1 VRLLI
6 VEDDSAL
13 AHALADALGERGFL
27 SDLAA
32 NLADAREML
41 ALAQFAAIILDLGLP
56 DGDGLSLIRD
66 LRAAGRTLPILAV
79 TARDAIGQRVAGLD
93 SGADDYIVKPFAVE
107 ELTSRLNA
115 VLRRQGAFQ
124 GMRLEY
130 GNLALDPVSG
140 DFLVAGS
147 PVGLST
153 RERQLMELLLRRRG
167 QVLNRRL
174 VDDQLYGLLDP
185 VGSNAIEVQIHRLRR
200 KLEEAG
206 ADVRIETVRGLGYM
220 MRLVP

>member
-13 AHALADALGERGFL
+13 AQALADALGERGFL

-41 ALAQFAAIILDLGLP
+41 ALAQYAAIILDLGLP

-93 SGADDYIVKPFAVE
+93 SGADDYVVKPFAIE

-124 GMRLEY
+124 GMQLEY

-140 DFLVAGS
+140 DFLVAAS
-147 PVGLST
+147 QVKLST

-200 KLEEAG
+200 KLEDAG
-206 ADVRIETVRGLGYM
+206 ANVRIETVRGLGYM